1 MGRAL
6 NLISA
11 SALALSLALSAS
23 GASAAGNAASGADL
37 FKRCM
42 MCHTA
47 DKGGPN
53 RIGPNL
59 FGVVGR
65 KSGTLAGFSY
75 SRAMAGAGI
84 VWSETNL
91 VPYLQSPSTVVP
103 GTKMTFAGFSNP
115 AQAADVAA
123 YLVTLK

>member
-1 MGRAL
+1 MGRSL
-6 NLISA
+6 KLLVPF
-11 SALALSLALSAS
+11 ALAAALGST
-23 GASAAGNAASGADL
+23 GAFAAGNAASGADL

-65 KSGTLAGFSY
+65 KSGTAPGFAY

-84 VWSETNL
+84 VWSEATL
-91 VPYLQSPSTVVP
+91 VPYLQSPSTVVA
-103 GTKMTFAGFSNP
+103 GTKMTFAGFSN
-115 AQAADVAA
+115 ATQAADVAA
-123 YLVTLK
+123 YLATLK